1 MTQSVHADDL
11 ARARPI
17 PVPSALVK
25 GYVKTFLPFSAYLV
39 NFFKYPCM
47 ISDARFRRD
56 FRGDRRVDMRE
67 TIATT
72 VLETRGAG

>member
-1 MTQSVHADDL
+1 MPTIS
-11 ARARPI
+11 RARVRSRCRP
-17 PVPSALVK
+17 ALVK
-25 GYVKTFLPFSAYLV
+25 GYVKTFLPFPAYLV

-47 ISDARFRRD
+47 ISDVRFRRD